1 MHKRSDPYI
10 NKISKYF
17 FMFSELL
24 TRFNLFGSMN
34 LQREE
39 VNHLN
44 NPSNAFLARL
54 RAEKKV
60 LIAAHRGTWG
70 GNIIQNTIPAY
81 ENALR
86 NGADMIEVDV
96 VQSTD
101 GEFFAFHTGQE
112 PGLLRMDRKLSE
124 LTAAE
129 IRSCRLRNCT
139 QDEVLE
145 PINRLDDILEHF
157 KGRCLIN
164 IDRSWWYWED
174 TIRLLM
180 RHHMEDQLILKSAP
194 RPDLLDT
201 LEQSG
206 SNLMYMP
213 IVRDPDQL
221 PALEGRR
228 LNQVGMEII
237 FKTEESPLISEE
249 FLDSLHRKG
258 QYAWVNALTLD
269 DVTKLSAGH
278 DDDTALLRDMDQGW
292 GWLMERGFDVIQT
305 DWPWLLR
312 EYREKFFQT
321 KHMKG

>member
-1 MHKRSDPYI
+1 MKKTD
-10 NKISKYF
+10 N
-17 FMFSELL
+17 
-24 TRFNLFGSMN
+24 T
-34 LQREE
+34 
-39 VNHLN
+39 
-44 NPSNAFLARL
+44 FLAQV
-54 RAEKKV
+54 RAQKKV

-96 VQSTD
+96 ARSTD

-112 PGLLRMDRKLSE
+112 PGLLRINRKLSE
-124 LTAAE
+124 MSSAE
-129 IRSCRLRNCT
+129 IRQCKLRNCT

-164 IDRSWWYWED
+164 IDRSWWYWEE
-174 TIRLLM
+174 TIRQLL
-180 RHHMEDQLILKSAP
+180 RHNMQEQLILKSAP
-194 RPDLLDT
+194 LPHLLET
-201 LEQSG
+201 LEQCG
-206 SNLMYMP
+206 NGLMYMP
-213 IVRDPDQL
+213 IVRDPQQL
-221 PALEGRR
+221 PALEGRN

-237 FKTEESPLISEE
+237 FESEDSPLISPE
-249 FLDSLHRKG
+249 FLDSLHSRG

-269 DVTKLSAGH
+269 DVKKLSAGH

-292 GWLMERGFDVIQT
+292 GWLLDRGFDVIQT

-312 EYREKFFQT
+312 EYRDQFFAKKNNT
-321 KHMKG
+321 IN